1 MAEKLDQTVKALV
14 SSIEEH
20 ISTKTVI
27 GEPVVCGDTVIFPM
41 ADVSFGVAA
50 GSFNQDKKN
59 NGTGGAG
66 VKMSP
71 TAVLIISGGTSRVV
85 NIKDNDSMNKII
97 NMVPDVLNMITGL
110 VKDKKSADAPAEG
123 EAGEADIS

>member
-1 MAEKLDQTVKALV
+1 MAENLDQTVKALV

-27 GEPVVCGDTVIFPM
+27 GEPVTCGDTVIFPM
-41 ADVSFGVAA
+41 ADISFGVAA

-71 TAVLIISGGTSRVV
+71 SAVLIISGGTSRIV
-85 NIKDNDSMNKII
+85 NIKDKDSMNKLLDMI
-97 NMVPDVLNMITGL
+97 PDIVNKISDM
-110 VKDKKSADAPAEG
+110 VKDKRPAG
-123 EAGEADIS
+123 GDGSGKNA

>member
-27 GEPVVCGDTVIFPM
+27 GEPVKCGDTIIFPM

-85 NIKDNDSMNKII
+85 NIKDNDSMNKLI

-110 VKDKKSADAPAEG
+110 LGKDKDKEPSEDTASE
-123 EAGEADIS
+123 EL

>member
-27 GEPVVCGDTVIFPM
+27 GEPVKCGDTVIFPM

-50 GSFNQDKKN
+50 GSFNQEKKN

-71 TAVLIISGGTSRVV
+71 TAVLVISNGTSRVIS
-85 NIKDNDSMNKII
+85 IKDKDSMNKLID
-97 NMVPDVLNMITGL
+97 MLPDVINKITDMFGSR
-110 VKDKKSADAPAEG
+110 KEEKPEEAPKE
-123 EAGEADIS
+123 D

>member
-1 MAEKLDQTVKALV
+1 MAENLEQTVKTLV
-14 SSIEEH
+14 SSIEDH

-27 GEPVVCGDTVIFPM
+27 GEPVECGDTVIFPM

-71 TAVLIISGGTSRVV
+71 SAVLIIQNGTSKVV
-85 NIKDNDSMNKII
+85 NIKDKDSLNKLIEMIPDVINKIS
-97 NMVPDVLNMITGL
+97 GF
-110 VKDKKSADAPAEG
+110 VKSKTEDKQESRPAED
-123 EAGEADIS
+123 EKTE

>member
-1 MAEKLDQTVKALV
+1 MAENLDQTVKALV

-27 GEPVVCGDTVIFPM
+27 GEPVTCGDTVIFPM

-71 TAVLIISGGTSRVV
+71 SAVLIISGGTSRIV
-85 NIKDNDSMNKII
+85 NIKDKDSMNKLLDMI
-97 NMVPDVLNMITGL
+97 PDIVNKISDM
-110 VKDKKSADAPAEG
+110 VKDKRPAG
-123 EAGEADIS
+123 GDGSGKNA

>member
-27 GEPVVCGDTVIFPM
+27 GEPVKCGDTVIFPM

-50 GSFNQDKKN
+50 GSFNQEKKN

-71 TAVLIISGGTSRVV
+71 TAVLVISNGTSRVIS
-85 NIKDNDSMNKII
+85 IKDKDSMNKLID
-97 NMVPDVLNMITGL
+97 MLPDVINKITDMFGSRREE
-110 VKDKKSADAPAEG
+110 KPEEAPKE
-123 EAGEADIS
+123 D

>member
-27 GEPVVCGDTVIFPM
+27 GEPVKCGDTVIFPM

-50 GSFNQDKKN
+50 GSFNQEKKN

-71 TAVLIISGGTSRVV
+71 TAVLVISNGTSRVIS
-85 NIKDNDSMNKII
+85 IKDKDSMNKLID
-97 NMVPDVLNMITGL
+97 MLPDVINKITDMFGSG
-110 VKDKKSADAPAEG
+110 KKEKPEEAPKE
-123 EAGEADIS
+123 D

>member
-1 MAEKLDQTVKALV
+1 MAENLEQTVKTLV
-14 SSIEEH
+14 SSIEDH

-27 GEPVVCGDTVIFPM
+27 GEPVECGDTVIFPM

-71 TAVLIISGGTSRVV
+71 SAVLIIQNGTSKVV
-85 NIKDNDSMNKII
+85 NIKDKDSLNKLIEMIPDLINKIS
-97 NMVPDVLNMITGL
+97 GF
-110 VKDKKSADAPAEG
+110 VKSKTEDKQESRPAED
-123 EAGEADIS
+123 EKTE

>member
-27 GEPVVCGDTVIFPM
+27 GEPVKCGDTFIFPM

-50 GSFNQDKKN
+50 GSFNQEKKN

-71 TAVLIISGGTSRVV
+71 SAVLIISGGTSRVV
-85 NIKDNDSMNKII
+85 NIRDKDSMNKLIDMI
-97 NMVPDVLNMITGL
+97 PDIVNKITGM
-110 VKDKKSADAPAEG
+110 VKDKGGKEDKEQKES
-123 EAGEADIS
+123 

>member
-27 GEPVVCGDTVIFPM
+27 GEPVKCGDTVIFPM

-50 GSFNQDKKN
+50 GSFNQEKKN

-71 TAVLIISGGTSRVV
+71 SAVLVISNGTSRVIS
-85 NIKDNDSMNKII
+85 IKDKDSMNKLID
-97 NMVPDVLNMITGL
+97 MLPDVINKITDMFGG
-110 VKDKKSADAPAEG
+110 KKEESSKEAPE
-123 EAGEADIS
+123 EE

>member
-27 GEPVVCGDTVIFPM
+27 GEPVKCGDTIIFPM

-50 GSFNQDKKN
+50 GSFNQEKKN

-71 TAVLIISGGTSRVV
+71 TAVLVISNGTSRVIS
-85 NIKDNDSMNKII
+85 IKDKDSMNKLID
-97 NMVPDVLNMITGL
+97 MLPDVINKITDMFGG
-110 VKDKKSADAPAEG
+110 KKEDKTEEAPE
-123 EAGEADIS
+123 EK

>member
-27 GEPVVCGDTVIFPM
+27 GEPVKCGDTVIFPM

-50 GSFNQDKKN
+50 GSFNQEKKN

-71 TAVLIISGGTSRVV
+71 TAVLVISNGTSRVIS
-85 NIKDNDSMNKII
+85 IKDKDSMNKLID
-97 NMVPDVLNMITGL
+97 MLPDVINKITDMFGSG
-110 VKDKKSADAPAEG
+110 KEEKPEEAPKE
-123 EAGEADIS
+123 D

>member
-27 GEPVVCGDTVIFPM
+27 GEPVTCGDTIIFPM

-50 GSFNQDKKN
+50 GSFNQEKKS

-71 TAVLIISGGTSRVV
+71 TAVLVISGGTSRVIS
-85 NIKDNDSMNKII
+85 IKDKDSMNKLLDMI
-97 NMVPDVLNMITGL
+97 PDVINKITDML
-110 VKDKKSADAPAEG
+110 KKDDPAEITE
-123 EAGEADIS
+123 EAE